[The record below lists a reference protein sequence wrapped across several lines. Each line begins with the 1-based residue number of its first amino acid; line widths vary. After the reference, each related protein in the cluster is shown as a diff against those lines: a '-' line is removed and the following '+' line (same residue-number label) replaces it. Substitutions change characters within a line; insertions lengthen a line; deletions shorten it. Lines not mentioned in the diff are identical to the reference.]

1 LNIFKINVD
10 NALLNVSTQDRYTTD
25 CTVPKSILFYAF
37 CKMSNVFIGPSHSLR
52 FMALVLTSLL
62 LKTDFMKLVT

>member
-1 LNIFKINVD
+1 MLKYFQNKCFTQCF
-10 NALLNVSTQDRYTTD
+10 TQDRYTTD
-25 CTVPKSILFYAF
+25 CTVPKSILFYAL

-52 FMALVLTSLL
+52 FMALVLASLL